1 MKPTQ
6 VNFLLRPWKTFK
18 DGTLFYGTSKNGSK
32 RHPLTS
38 KQGNKNY
45 YKGTRSSGIGSHT
58 AYGKYTITWDK
69 VRTYVVPA
77 GLSNT
82 DVSFLIISS
91 GVSDI
96 LTSTVYAICLSDRS
110 FSEAHL

>member
-6 VNFLLRPWKTFK
+6 INQLLRPWKTFK
-18 DGTLFYGTSKNGSK
+18 DGTLFYGTTKNGSK

-58 AYGKYTITWDK
+58 AYGKYTINWEK

-82 DVSFLIISS
+82 DVSFIKSLN
-91 GVSDI
+91 V
-96 LTSTVYAICLSDRS
+96 L
-110 FSEAHL
+110 